1 MDIDQIEDAL
11 QFTPNIGITKINT
24 NADTVAQMCTLPNFV
39 TFFYSNPYSKVRNSD
54 STWLITPVT

>member
-1 MDIDQIEDAL
+1 MVLDQVEDAL
-11 QFTPNIGITKINT
+11 QFSPYIEITKINT
-24 NADTVAQMCTLPNFV
+24 NADTVAKMCTLPNFV